1 MIARLRW
8 PIDLGEHSV
17 NLGDGQ
23 YIGQLTADF
32 GRVDELGRKAV
43 DPVVDQQIGEKALD
57 SAQNAR
63 LRRLL
68 DPLVVQ
74 IRQKRL
80 DMLLAHLLGIGNRK
94 LALHVGGHL
103 SQIAE
108 IGLDRIVGQFFLE
121 LDVIGVS
128 LDFVFPSNHEA
139 SGFCSQNYY
148 FCSAMQTIRQR

>member
-1 MIARLRW
+1 MAERQAQ
-8 PIDLGEHSV
+8 IDPVEHSV
-17 NLGDGQ
+17 NLGGRQ

-43 DPVVDQQIGEKALD
+43 DPVVDQQIGEKTLD